1 MRVADVTAYE
11 VIEQRKI
18 EDLNCEAC
26 LLRHKKTGARVVLLS
41 NDDENKVFSIGFRT
55 PPTNSTGVAHIIEHS
70 VLCGSKNFPVK
81 DPFVELVKGSLNTFL
96 NAMTYPDKTIYPV
109 ASCNDVDF
117 QNLMHVYLDAVFYP
131 NIYTQKK
138 IFLQEGWHYEM
149 ESEDADLTI
158 NGVVYNEM
166 KGALSSPEDVLY
178 EEIGSALFPE
188 SIYGVNS
195 GGDPNFIP
203 ELTYEQFLDFHKR
216 YYHPS
221 NSYIYLYGN
230 MDMAEKLEYI
240 DREYLSNFG
249 DDKVD
254 SSIALQTPYTEPKEV
269 VAEYPINAEDKEE
282 TSAYLAYCMTAGE
295 ELDQDLYL
303 ALQILDYAIGT
314 TPGAPIKKALIDK
327 GIGQDITS
335 GYNNGILQPYYSI
348 AAQNTAVERK
358 QEFVDTIDEV
368 LRTLVKEG
376 IDKKAL
382 LAGINHYEFRYRE
395 ADFGRAPKGLLYGI
409 QMLDSWLYDDA
420 HPFMHIECNA
430 TYARLRKMAEEGGFE
445 KLIQK
450 YLIDNPH
457 KAVVVLKPKKGLQEE
472 REAALKAKLAEMK
485 SKMTAEEIAAIVEE
499 TKALKKWQETPDKP
513 EDLATLPMLSR
524 EDMKKEA
531 SKFVN
536 EEREAEGTKILFHDQ
551 FTNEIAYLK
560 LIFDA
565 SKVPARLFPKLKL
578 LSTVMDTMDTKNYT
592 YKDLFNECNIVTG
605 GLSVGTNLYG
615 SVVDS
620 TYKVTTEVRTKVL
633 YSNLSQAVELIK
645 EILFTTNFAD
655 TKRLQEVL
663 TETKASIQSQM
674 SYDGASVAS
683 MRVMSYISP
692 KAAAGEYIS
701 GVTFYRMLEDIVEHF
716 DDYKEQLVKD
726 LQELAQIL
734 FRPENLMVD
743 ITCDEKGYA
752 LIPAL
757 VKDVKKDLYTVEVEE
772 GTFVPTV
779 VKANE
784 GFKTAGQVQYVC
796 RGGSFKDKG
805 LEYTGALKI
814 LKVMMGYDYLW
825 SNIRVKGGAY
835 GCWANFGRT
844 GECFMTSYRDPH
856 LKETIDVYEAAADY
870 VENFEADER
879 ALTQF
884 IIGAI
889 GELDTPLTPSTK
901 GAASLTAYMSGL
913 TDADVQKERDEVL
926 AIDADTFHGLAK
938 YIRAFMADEA
948 LCVVGGAKIV
958 EDNKTLFGKVE
969 NLV

>member
-1 MRVADVTAYE
+1 MRVQDVTAYE

-18 EDLNCEAC
+18 EDLNCEAY
-26 LLRHKKTGARVVLLS
+26 LLRHKKTGARVALLS

-149 ESEDADLTI
+149 ESEDAELTI

-166 KGALSSPEDVLY
+166 KGALSSPEDVLS
-178 EEIGSALFPE
+178 EEIMAALFPE

-203 ELTYEQFLDFHKR
+203 ELSYEQFLDFHKK

-254 SSIALQTPYTEPKEV
+254 STIALQAPFAEPKEV
-269 VAEYPINAEDKEE
+269 VTEYPINAEDKEE
-282 TSAYLAYCMTAGE
+282 ESAYLAYCMVAGE

-335 GYNNGILQPYYSI
+335 YYASGILQPNYVI
-348 AAQNTAVERK
+348 AAQNTSVERK

-368 LRTLVKEG
+368 LNTLVKEG

-395 ADFGRAPKGLLYGI
+395 ADFGRHPKGLLYGI

-420 HPFMHIECNA
+420 QPFMHIECNA
-430 TYARLRKMAEEGGFE
+430 TYARLRKMVEEGGFE
-445 KLIQK
+445 ALIQK

-472 REAALKAKLAEMK
+472 REEALKARLAELK
-485 SKMTAEEIAAIVEE
+485 SKMTAEEIASIVEE
-499 TKALKKWQETPDKP
+499 TKALKKWQETPDRP
-513 EDLATLPMLSR
+513 EDLACLPMLSR
-524 EDMKKEA
+524 ADMKKEA
-531 SKFVN
+531 AKFVN
-536 EEREAEGTKILFHDQ
+536 EEREVDGTKVLFHDQ

-560 LIFDA
+560 LIFDS

-578 LSTVMDTMDTKNYT
+578 LSTVMGMMDTANYS

-605 GLSVGTNLYG
+605 GLSVGTSMYG

-620 TYKVTTEVRTKVL
+620 SYKVTTEVRTKVL
-633 YSNLSQAVELIK
+633 YNNLAQAVELMK
-645 EILFTTNFAD
+645 ENMFTTKFED

-663 TETKASIQSQM
+663 TETKAGIQSQM

-683 MRVMSYISP
+683 MRVISYISP
-692 KAAAGEYIS
+692 KAAAGEYLS

-716 DDYKEQLVKD
+716 DEHKDQLVKD
-726 LQELAQIL
+726 LQELAHIL
-734 FRPENLMVD
+734 FRPENLTVD
-743 ITCDEKGYA
+743 VTCDEKGYA
-752 LIPAL
+752 LIPEL
-757 VKDVKKDLYTVEVEE
+757 VKDIKKDLYTMEVEE
-772 GTFVPTV
+772 GSFVPTV
-779 VKANE
+779 EKTNE

-835 GCWANFGRT
+835 GCWANFGRS

-889 GELDTPLTPSTK
+889 GELDTPMTPSTR
-901 GAASLTAYMSGL
+901 GAVSLGAYMSGL
-913 TDADVQKERDEVL
+913 TDEDVQKERDEVL
-926 AIDADTFHGLAK
+926 SIDADTFHGLAR
-938 YIRAFMADEA
+938 YIRAFMSDEA
-948 LCVVGGAKIV
+948 LCVVGSAKAV
-958 EDNKTLFGKVE
+958 EENKELFGKVE

>member
-1 MRVADVTAYE
+1 MRVQDVTAYE

-18 EDLNCEAC
+18 EDLNCEAY
-26 LLRHKKTGARVVLLS
+26 LLRHKKTGARVALLS

-178 EEIGSALFPE
+178 EEMGATLFPE

-203 ELTYEQFLDFHKR
+203 ELSYEQFLDFHKK

-254 SSIALQTPYTEPKEV
+254 STIALQASFTEPKEV
-269 VAEYPINAEDKEE
+269 VKEYPINPEDKEE
-282 TSAYLAYCMTAGE
+282 SSAYLAYCMTAGD

-314 TPGAPIKKALIDK
+314 TPGAPIKKALIEK

-335 GYNNGILQPYYSI
+335 GYNNGILQPYFSI
-348 AAQNTAVERK
+348 TAQNTSVERK

-368 LRTLVKEG
+368 LQTLVKEG

-420 HPFMHIECNA
+420 QPFMHIECNA
-430 TYARLRKMAEEGGFE
+430 TYARLRKMVDEGGFE
-445 KLIQK
+445 ALIQK

-472 REAALKAKLAEMK
+472 REEALKARLAEIK
-485 SKMTAEEIAAIVEE
+485 AGLSKEEVASIVEE
-499 TKALKKWQETPDKP
+499 TKALKKWQETPDRP

-524 EDMKKEA
+524 ADMKKEA

-536 EEREAEGTKILFHDQ
+536 EEREVDGTKVLFHDQ

-578 LSTVMDTMDTKNYT
+578 LSTVLGMMDTANYS

-605 GLSVGTNLYG
+605 GLSVGTSMYG

-620 TYKVTTEVRTKVL
+620 SYKVTTEVRTKVL
-633 YSNLSQAVELIK
+633 YNNLAQAVELMK
-645 EILFTTNFAD
+645 ENLLTTKLED
-655 TKRLQEVL
+655 TKRLQEIL
-663 TETKASIQSQM
+663 TETKAGIQSQM

-683 MRVMSYISP
+683 MRVISYISP
-692 KAAAGEYIS
+692 KAAAGEYLS

-716 DDYKEQLVKD
+716 DEHKDQLVKD
-726 LQELAQIL
+726 LQELAHIL
-734 FRPENLMVD
+734 FRPENLTVD
-743 ITCDEKGYA
+743 VTCDEKGYA
-752 LIPAL
+752 LIPEL
-757 VKDVKKDLYTVEVEE
+757 VKDIKKDLYTMEVEE
-772 GTFVPTV
+772 GSFVPTV
-779 VKANE
+779 EKTNE

-835 GCWANFGRT
+835 GCWANFGRS

-889 GELDTPLTPSTK
+889 GELDTPMTPSTR
-901 GAASLTAYMSGL
+901 GAVSLGAYMSGL
-913 TDADVQKERDEVL
+913 TDEDVQKERDEVL
-926 AIDADTFHGLAK
+926 SIDADTFHGLAR
-938 YIRAFMADEA
+938 YIRAFMSDEA
-948 LCVVGGAKIV
+948 LCVVGSAKAV
-958 EDNKTLFGKVE
+958 EENKELFGKVE

>member
-1 MRVADVTAYE
+1 MKVQDVTAYE
-11 VIEQRKI
+11 LIEQRKI
-18 EDLNCEAC
+18 EDLNCEAY
-26 LLRHKKTGARVVLLS
+26 LLRHKKTGARLALLS

-55 PPTNSTGVAHIIEHS
+55 PPTNSTGVAHILEHS

-131 NIYTQKK
+131 NIYAQKK

-166 KGALSSPEDVLY
+166 KGALSSPEDVLN
-178 EEIGSALFPE
+178 EEIGATLFPE

-195 GGDPNFIP
+195 GGDPEFIP
-203 ELTYEQFLDFHKR
+203 ELSYEQFLEFHKK

-254 SSIALQTPYTEPKEV
+254 SSIALQTPFTEAKEV
-269 VAEYPINAEDKEE
+269 VKEYPINPEDKEE
-282 TSAYLAYCMTAGE
+282 TSAYLAYCMTAGD
-295 ELDQDLYL
+295 ELDQDLYV
-303 ALQILDYAIGT
+303 ALQVLDYAIGT

-327 GIGQDITS
+327 GIGQDIVS
-335 GYNNGILQPYYSI
+335 YYSNGILQPYFMV
-348 AAQNTAVERK
+348 AAQNTSVDRK

-368 LRTLVKEG
+368 LANLVKEG

-382 LAGINHYEFRYRE
+382 LAGINHFEFRYRE

-430 TYARLRKMAEEGGFE
+430 TYARLRKMVDEGGFE
-445 KLIQK
+445 ALIQK

-472 REAALKAKLAEMK
+472 REAALKEKLAAMK
-485 SKMTAEEIAAIVEE
+485 AQMSKEEIAAIVEE
-499 TKALKKWQETPDKP
+499 TKALKKWQETPDRP

-524 EDMKKEA
+524 ADMKKEA
-531 SKFVN
+531 AKFVN
-536 EEREAEGTKILFHDQ
+536 EEREIDGTKVLFHNL
-551 FTNEIAYLK
+551 FTNEIGYLRFM
-560 LIFDA
+560 FDA
-565 SKVPARLFPKLKL
+565 SKVPARLFPRLKL
-578 LSTVMDTMDTKNYT
+578 LSTVIKMMDTKSYN
-592 YKDLFNECNIVTG
+592 YKDLFNESNIVTG
-605 GLSVGTNLYG
+605 GLNVDTTMYG

-620 TYKVTTEVRTKVL
+620 SYKFMTEVRTKVL
-633 YSNLSQAVELIK
+633 YSNMAEAMELVK

-663 TETKASIQSQM
+663 TETKAGIQSQM

-683 MRVMSYISP
+683 MKALSYVSP
-692 KAAAGEYIS
+692 KAAATEVMS
-701 GVTFYRMLEDIVEHF
+701 GVAFYRMLEDMVEHF
-716 DDYKEQLVKD
+716 EEHKEQLVKD
-726 LQELAQIL
+726 LQELSHIL

-743 ITCDEKGYA
+743 FIGDEKGYE
-752 LIPAL
+752 LLPEL
-757 VKDVKKDLYTVEVEE
+757 VKDLKKDLYTVDVEE
-772 GTFVPTV
+772 GTYVPEV

-805 LEYTGALKI
+805 LEYTGALKV

-835 GCWANFGRT
+835 GCWASFGRT
-844 GECFMTSYRDPH
+844 GESFMTSYRDPH
-856 LKETIDVYEAAADY
+856 LKETIDIYEAAADY

-901 GAASLTAYMSGL
+901 GSVSLGAYMSGL
-913 TDADVQKERDEVL
+913 TDEDVQKERDEVL
-926 AIDADTFHGLAK
+926 SIDADTFHGLGR
-938 YIRAFMADEA
+938 YIRAFLSDEA
-948 LCVVGGAKIV
+948 LCVVGSAKAV